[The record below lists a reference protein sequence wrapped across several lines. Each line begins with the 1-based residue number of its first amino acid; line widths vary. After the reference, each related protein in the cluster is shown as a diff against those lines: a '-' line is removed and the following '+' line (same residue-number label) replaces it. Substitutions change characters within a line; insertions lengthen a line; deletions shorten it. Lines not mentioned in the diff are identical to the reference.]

1 MIIFSLIGL
10 VFRAI
15 WATISLVVFL
25 AMLLIVAFVLLRL
38 FMFLSFVM

>member
-1 MIIFSLIGL
+1 MIIFSFIGL

-15 WATISLVVFL
+15 WATISLVIFL

-38 FMFLSFVM
+38 FMFLSFVI